1 MISNIYLLK
10 ILYQFFNTTLS
21 WRQKSRATLFLE
33 EVSWRQ
39 KARAMWLREW
49 HKNKKKKKK
58 KKTVLRIPIEEN
70 NLMDSLVIKGSISSN
85 SAEIKEYI
93 VQFHNQLYSEQFT
106 WRPKVD
112 GLSFLSI
119 DVEE

>member
-49 HKNKKKKKK
+49 DKNTKKKKKK
-58 KKTVLRIPIEEN
+58 KKSVA
-70 NLMDSLVIKGSISSN
+70 ISSN

>member
-39 KARAMWLREW
+39 KARAMCLIQWE
-49 HKNKKKKKK
+49 KKTKKKKK